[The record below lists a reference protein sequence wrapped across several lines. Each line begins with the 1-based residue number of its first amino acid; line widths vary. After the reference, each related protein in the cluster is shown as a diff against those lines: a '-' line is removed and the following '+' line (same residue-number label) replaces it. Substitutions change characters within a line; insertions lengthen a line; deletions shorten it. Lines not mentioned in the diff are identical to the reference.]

1 VGIVVVAMHIHVMD
15 ISRAREE
22 SITVDTFSLEQLEN
36 LLAKFGDSVNRE
48 LPSRNTFNRSSSKDY
63 RHEPEKNVHKLTL
76 QGGNELKEETPMPQ
90 CQVEIPRED
99 THVCVLLRKKTF
111 DRILLL
117 FLISLISIG
126 MILPFCLTIGTTI
139 YERSSTAGFDFTYD
153 ETCAVS
159 KTKIS
164 N

>member
-1 VGIVVVAMHIHVMD
+1 MD

-22 SITVDTFSLEQLEN
+22 SITVDTFSLDQLEN
-36 LLAKFGDSVNRE
+36 LLAKFGDSVSKE
-48 LPSRNTFNRSSSKDY
+48 LPSRNTFNRPSSKGY
-63 RHEPEKNVHKLTL
+63 RHEPETSVHQLT

-90 CQVEIPRED
+90 CQVEVPRED
-99 THVCVLLRKKTF
+99 TTACILLRKKTL

-153 ETCAVS
+153 ETCVVS
-159 KTKIS
+159 KK
-164 N
+164 

>member
-1 VGIVVVAMHIHVMD
+1 MHIHVMD

-22 SITVDTFSLEQLEN
+22 SITVDTFSLDQLEN
-36 LLAKFGDSVNRE
+36 LLANKE
-48 LPSRNTFNRSSSKDY
+48 LPSRNTFNRPSSKDY
-63 RHEPEKNVHKLTL
+63 RHEPEKNVHQLT

-90 CQVEIPRED
+90 CQVEVPRED
-99 THVCVLLRKKTF
+99 TTACILLRKKTL

-126 MILPFCLTIGTTI
+126 MILPFFLTIGTTI

-153 ETCAVS
+153 ETCVVS
-159 KTKIS
+159 KK
-164 N
+164 